1 MPALPILLAQSITDV
16 CGDTP
21 SDACRWLWKET
32 HNQFI
37 SEVLGRFVSPIVE
50 SILVIVIAWV
60 AVRLVRRLIRRG
72 VSEMK
77 EEGNMRRLGA
87 LRTRAGFG
95 VIEGER
101 PISPRRAQRA
111 DALGAIARSATAVLV
126 WSIALVTVLGAFGVE
141 LAPIIASAGIIGVAV
156 GFGAQSLVK
165 DFLSGIFMLV
175 EDQYGVGD
183 IIDAGDASGVV
194 EGVGLRTTR
203 IRDVTGT
210 LWHVPNGQIERVGN
224 MSQEWARA
232 LLDVGVSYDTDLD
245 AASDLI
251 KQVAD
256 TLSDEEDWADK
267 FLAEPEIWGVQ
278 ELGDSSISIRLVIK
292 TRPGEQWGV
301 SRELNRRLKR
311 AFDDAEIEIP
321 FPQRTVWLRTDVTG
335 TKTPAI
341 ALAGSAPDGDEPI
354 ETVE

>member
-1 MPALPILLAQSITDV
+1 MLAMYGLLAQTTITDV

-21 SDACRWLWKET
+21 SDACRWLWEET
-32 HNQFI
+32 HNRFI

-50 SILVIVIAWV
+50 SLVVIVLAWIAVWLL
-60 AVRLVRRLIRRG
+60 RHLLRRMVG
-72 VSEMK
+72 EMK
-77 EEGNMRRLGA
+77 DEQHMRRLGA

-95 VIEGER
+95 VVEGER
-101 PISPRRAQRA
+101 PISARRAQRA
-111 DALGAIARSATAVLV
+111 DALGALGRSAIAVIV
-126 WSIALVTVLGAFGVE
+126 WSIAIITILGAFGVE

-165 DFLSGIFMLV
+165 DFLTGIFMLI

-183 IIDAGDASGVV
+183 IIDAGDATGVV

-210 LWHVPNGQIERVGN
+210 LWHVPNGQIARVGN

-256 TLSDEEDWADK
+256 TLAEEEDWTDK
-267 FLAEPEIWGVQ
+267 FLADPEIWGVQ

-321 FPQRTVWLRTDVTG
+321 FPQRTVWLRTDMRG
-335 TKTPAI
+335 TDTPAI
-341 ALAGSAPDGDEPI
+341 EVTGAAD
-354 ETVE
+354 